1 MLLADPVSGFQG
13 WCRSRILSFAR
24 AGKGIVLLITREW
37 NFRIQLVLAVVAIGL
52 GLFLRISQ
60 TEWLFLLITILI
72 VLVAEA
78 INTAI
83 ERVTDLVQPKFDRIA
98 RDAKDIGA
106 AAVYLA
112 AIGSVTVG
120 IMIFVP
126 HLWQIWFR

>member
-1 MLLADPVSGFQG
+1 MAYPVDDFQR

-24 AGKGIVLLITREW
+24 AGKGIALLITREW
-37 NFRIQLVLAVVAIGL
+37 NFRIQLVLAAIAVAL
-52 GLFLRISQ
+52 GFLLRISK

-78 INTAI
+78 TNTAI
-83 ERVTDLVQPKFDRIA
+83 ERVTDLVEPKFDPIA

-112 AIGSVTVG
+112 AIGSVMVG
-120 IMIFVP
+120 IVIFAP
-126 HLWQIWFR
+126 HLWRIWFR